1 MYSFMDNWEVHGGL
15 NWLEPDNYR
24 FRDDDGVLQKSAYR
38 RRYLAYGISR
48 RFSRESVL
56 FFEGTIEDSD
66 EADGSSLRNSLIGI
80 GGYYTF

>member
-1 MYSFMDNWEVHGGL
+1 MA
-15 NWLEPDNYR
+15 EPTAEAEKSGTPLIV
-24 FRDDDGVLQKSAYR
+24 RDDDGTLQKSQYR

-56 FFEGTIEDSD
+56 FMEGTIEDSD
-66 EADGSSLRNSLIGI
+66 EADGGSLRNSLIGI